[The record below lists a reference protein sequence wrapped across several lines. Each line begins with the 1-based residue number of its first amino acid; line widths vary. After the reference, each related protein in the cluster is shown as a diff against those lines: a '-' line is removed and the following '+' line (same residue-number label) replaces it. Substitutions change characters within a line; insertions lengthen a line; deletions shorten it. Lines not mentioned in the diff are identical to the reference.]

1 MFGKIYMTPT
11 RSLVTEVFQNIYK
24 IYNSINGMN
33 EGQPN
38 GEGQVWVKMLPKFK
52 FDVDLLPCILDAQA
66 IEYG

>member
-38 GEGQVWVKMLPKFK
+38 GEG
-52 FDVDLLPCILDAQA
+52 
-66 IEYG
+66 